1 MLWYA
6 FRILQVVLKTYS
18 YSYSYSYSRYPT
30 QKKIGALNVMKSAG
44 SYVDII
50 LEVYIQKY
58 TKNIHFYT
66 LPLVGGVNT
75 TLPYTT
81 PLGKILLYYLLLG
94 NESIMITT

>member
-18 YSYSYSYSRYPT
+18 YSYSYSYSTHT

-50 LEVYIQKY
+50 LEVYIQKC
-58 TKNIHFYT
+58 IQ
-66 LPLVGGVNT
+66 
-75 TLPYTT
+75 
-81 PLGKILLYYLLLG
+81 
-94 NESIMITT
+94 